1 MNVKREI
8 RDADRRIQE
17 QINASAR
24 AALVRI
30 GVDVEAMEREEAE
43 QRAREVRESFA
54 AFGTAVGFALN
65 ALTEFATA
73 FVNGVAVAMTKEVA
87 ELDR

>member
-1 MNVKREI
+1 MNVERET
-8 RDADRRIQE
+8 RDANRRIRR

-43 QRAREVRESFA
+43 QRAREVSESFA
-54 AFGTAVGFALN
+54 AFGAAVGFALN
-65 ALTEFATA
+65 TLIEFSTA
-73 FVNGVAVAMTKEVA
+73 FVRGVEAAITTEVE
-87 ELDR
+87 ELDL